1 MAEQTNNAM
10 FFSNYTEVVPYR
22 GEYAIYNKINGAIVL
37 LEPTNV
43 IENSKGRWMC
53 AAEDQSIVDY
63 LRDNLFFASD
73 EYVQNL
79 IRMQNHFTED
89 YDDVTLVISTTELC
103 NCNCSYCY
111 QYNWPHTIALSEDD
125 YKKWIL
131 EYLDKIIYNAGEN
144 GKLTIRYFGGE
155 PLLKVDF
162 ILSINKEIER
172 IIRGYNKHVVVRYEM
187 DSNCTLLT
195 RSVLE
200 KFNNLSIATTLTLPS
215 DHNKLRSNTFQTTI
229 DRLTELSDM
238 FALPQYNLNIGYN
251 AHHAN
256 IADFR
261 QFLELIKRYQIPCDI
276 YVANVVN
283 YEGTDFVNLLN
294 DDDFEVEY
302 WNNIVPALLEY
313 GYHVDILPPSGL
325 QRKCKGVNS
334 VNRKFFSNG
343 TQVLCSYFAKKK
355 KRDQLDFP
363 TTIVPHTYLDLL
375 PEKCV
380 KCYDYPHCGGERP
393 CIKCADGHKQAE
405 FLKNRI
411 KLFLDTQEKK

>member
-1 MAEQTNNAM
+1 MKKTYGYARVSTREQNLDRQLKA
-10 FFSNYTEVVPYR
+10 
-22 GEYAIYNKINGAIVL
+22 
-37 LEPTNV
+37 
-43 IENSKGRWMC
+43 
-53 AAEDQSIVDY
+53 
-63 LRDNLFFASD
+63 LRDAGVEERDIITDKASGK
-73 EYVQNL
+73 
-79 IRMQNHFTED
+79 
-89 YDDVTLVISTTELC
+89 S
-103 NCNCSYCY
+103 
-111 QYNWPHTIALSEDD
+111 
-125 YKKWIL
+125 
-131 EYLDKIIYNAGEN
+131 LDREG
-144 GKLTIRYFGGE
+144 
-155 PLLKVDF
+155 
-162 ILSINKEIER
+162 
-172 IIRGYNKHVVVRYEM
+172 
-187 DSNCTLLT
+187 
-195 RSVLE
+195 
-200 KFNNLSIATTLTLPS
+200 
-215 DHNKLRSNTFQTTI
+215 
-229 DRLTELSDM
+229 
-238 FALPQYNLNIGYN
+238 
-251 AHHAN
+251 
-256 IADFR
+256 
-261 QFLELIKRYQIPCDI
+261 YQIPCDI